1 MNSSKG
7 YNIMAIYGIEYLNE
21 FKLPFSKKKDNKSIE
36 LPDEYKSIVQ
46 QCLEN
51 LKNTFK
57 NDKYVSFNESLE
69 VLKYNDEDSEGDYPE
84 SDYYYIRLA
93 EFQLHEYRQDKNM
106 MDVSFYDSKELQSL
120 YKNYSRKV
128 KSAKSPDKRF
138 SFYVN
143 KENGLSDDWDIIQSG
158 VKFKR
163 SLIDKHE

>member
-1 MNSSKG
+1 
-7 YNIMAIYGIEYLNE
+7 MAIYGVKYLNE

-128 KSAKSPDKRF
+128 KSTKSPDKRF

-163 SLIDKHE
+163 SLIDKNE

>member
-1 MNSSKG
+1 
-7 YNIMAIYGIEYLNE
+7 MAIYGVKYLNE

-93 EFQLHEYRQDKNM
+93 EFQLYEYRQDKNM

-128 KSAKSPDKRF
+128 KSTKSPDKRF

-163 SLIDKHE
+163 SLIDKNE